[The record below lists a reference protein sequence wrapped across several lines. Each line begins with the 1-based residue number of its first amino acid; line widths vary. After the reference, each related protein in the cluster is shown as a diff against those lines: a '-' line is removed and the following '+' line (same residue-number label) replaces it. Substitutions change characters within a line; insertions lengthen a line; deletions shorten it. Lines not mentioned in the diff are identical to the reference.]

1 MKSNFTVVHDEEL
14 GTSLVY
20 VEDIDDWQG
29 RIILLEEGSKTCAV
43 YYADADEEDAV
54 WIKAQGMMPPEY
66 TGRHVCSRCGK
77 FALSNNWG
85 REELSDHCPACG
97 KKMRSKAE

>member
-20 VEDIDDWQG
+20 VEDINDWQD

-43 YYADADEEDAV
+43 YYADADE
-54 WIKAQGMMPPEY
+54 
-66 TGRHVCSRCGK
+66 
-77 FALSNNWG
+77 
-85 REELSDHCPACG
+85 
-97 KKMRSKAE
+97 